1 MALEC
6 ISLMQDSTLLVSG
19 DSRLSWNSARGDS
32 SKSSGGAILA
42 VGSAEVRLNGTEL
55 FYNQAEDACGGAI
68 ALLQDSRLECDG
80 VSFINNTARGN
91 GGALLVGPA
100 LFQSQKSAV
109 ACSGNSLFEGNV
121 AESEGG
127 GGAIFSNRPIK
138 FMPGW
143 FSAVRRNFAH
153 GMGGAVLLSQC
164 DLILGS
170 GHGIE
175 ASYNKVNSCLVF
187 GVSLCLMMMC

>member
-55 FYNQAEDACGGAI
+55 FYNQAEDAGGGAI

-109 ACSGNSLFEGNV
+109 ACSGNTLFEGNV
-121 AESEGG
+121 AENEVG

-138 FMPGW
+138 FMPGG
-143 FSAVRRNFAH
+143 FSAVRRNMAH
-153 GMGGAVLLSQC
+153 GMGGAILLSQC

-170 GHGIE
+170 GHRIE

-187 GVSLCLMMMC
+187 GVSLCFMMMC